1 MEQTLENGRATVVF
15 APGELTGVIAQRS
28 ICRGDTALGSNSR
41 RLPI

>member
-15 APGELTGVIAQRS
+15 APDELTGFTAQRS
-28 ICRGDTALGSNSR
+28 ICSGDTALGSNNR